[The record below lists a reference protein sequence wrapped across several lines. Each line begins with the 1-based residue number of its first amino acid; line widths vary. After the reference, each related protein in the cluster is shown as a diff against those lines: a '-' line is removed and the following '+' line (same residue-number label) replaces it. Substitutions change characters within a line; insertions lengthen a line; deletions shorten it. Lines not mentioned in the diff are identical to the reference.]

1 MSFDF
6 TDVSSLSLL
15 LGIVLVA
22 ILAGLI
28 VQKVLL
34 SRLRKI
40 ALKTKWKGDDVIIN
54 ALKGGVVYLCF
65 ILLVLYGIISVLP
78 LSEDLVRLLKNIILA
93 IVVLSV
99 TWFLTNIATGFL
111 ELYSGRFKD
120 AIPQSTIF
128 KNLTK
133 IVIIS
138 IGFLVILQTF
148 GISITPILT
157 AFGIGGL
164 AVALALQDT
173 LSNLFS
179 GIQIILSKQVKTG
192 DYIKL
197 ESGEEGYVMD
207 VTWRNTTIRMLPNN
221 IVIIPNSKLA
231 SIIITNFCLPGK
243 EMSLL
248 IQVGV
253 SYDSDLEKVEKVT
266 IDVARE
272 VMKTLAGGVTEFD
285 PFIRYHTFDDSS
297 INFTVILRAREFV
310 DQYLLKHE
318 FVKRLHERYNKEG
331 IEIPFPIRT
340 VHLNQPAHDSKF
352 NE

>member
-28 VQKVLL
+28 AQRVIL

-40 ALKTKWKGDDVIIN
+40 AAKTKWKGDDVIIN
-54 ALKGGVVYLCF
+54 ALKGGVVYL
-65 ILLVLYGIISVLP
+65 
-78 LSEDLVRLLKNIILA
+78 
-93 IVVLSV
+93 
-99 TWFLTNIATGFL
+99 FL

-128 KNLTK
+128 KSLTK
-133 IVIIS
+133 IVIVS
-138 IGFLVILQTF
+138 IGFLIILQTY

-207 VTWRNTTIRMLPNN
+207 ITWRNTTIRMLPNN

-231 SIIITNFCLPGK
+231 SIIITNFCLPAK

-285 PFIRYHTFDDSS
+285 PFIRYHTFDDFS